1 MLIIDAHEDLA
12 WSMISFGRDYT
23 LSAREI
29 RQREQGTPTPIHN
42 DDAMLGWSDYQRGDV
57 GLVFATLF
65 ATPIR
70 WVTGGWDRLCYS
82 DPLEAGLVYR
92 QQLDVYQRLA
102 DERSDQFRLIS
113 SLAELDDLLQRWEK
127 PPEFAAV
134 EQDIDRQAFGP
145 IDAESGAIKAGNP
158 VGVVMLMEGAEA
170 VGDPG
175 ELEEWWQRG
184 VRIIGPAWAG
194 NRFCGGTR
202 EPGPLTREGFAL
214 LDRMRELGFGFDL
227 SHMDQQAV
235 LQAHDS
241 YEGCLM
247 ATHSNAQALLKGVD
261 SNRHLS
267 DRVIRGIFERDGVI
281 GVNFYNA
288 FLKAGWVRGDR
299 REEVTIDRVIDQ
311 IDYLCQLAG
320 DALHAG
326 IGTDFDG
333 GFGLQS
339 VPVGI
344 DSVSDLG
351 KLKEPLLRRGYS
363 EEQCAA
369 ILGGNW
375 LSILRK
381 VIPETK

>member
-1 MLIIDAHEDLA
+1 MLIVDAHEDLA
-12 WSMISFGRDYT
+12 WSIISFGRDYT

-29 RQREQGTPTPIHN
+29 RRSEQGTPIPLHN
-42 DDAMLGWSDYQRGDV
+42 DDAMLGWSDYQRGNV
-57 GLVFATLF
+57 GLVFATLY

-70 WVTGGWDRLCYS
+70 WASGGWDRLCYS
-82 DPLEAGLVYR
+82 DLREAGLVYR
-92 QQLDVYQRLA
+92 QQMDVYERLA
-102 DERSDQFRLIS
+102 DEHSDQFRWIR
-113 SLAELDDLLQRWEK
+113 SLAELDDLLQRWET
-127 PPEFAAV
+127 PPEFEEVEPGLSGQVFGTIAA
-134 EQDIDRQAFGP
+134 A
-145 IDAESGAIKAGNP
+145 SGEVKSGNP
-158 VGVVMLMEGAEA
+158 VGFVVLMEGADA

-202 EPGPLTREGFAL
+202 EPGPLTGEGFAL
-214 LDRMRELGFGFDL
+214 LERMSDLGFGLDL

-235 LQAHDS
+235 LQALDS
-241 YEGCLM
+241 YPGCLM
-247 ATHSNAQALLKGVD
+247 ASHSNAQALLKGVD

-267 DRVIRGIFERDGVI
+267 DRVIRGIFEREGVI

-288 FLKAGWVRGDR
+288 FLKPGWARGNR

-311 IDYLCQLAG
+311 IDYLCQMAG
-320 DALHAG
+320 DALHVG

-344 DSVSDLG
+344 DSAADLS
-351 KLKEPLLRRGYS
+351 KLKEPLLGRGYS
-363 EEQCAA
+363 EQQCAA

-375 LSILRK
+375 ISILRK
-381 VIPETK
+381 VIPETL